1 MLTNGTAL
9 ILGATGGVGG
19 EVAQRMLS
27 RGWQVRALHRD
38 PHRVAGLM
46 PGLEWRQGDAMDAGS
61 VVGAAQGVDVI
72 LHAVN
77 PPGYRRWA
85 ELVLPMID
93 ASVAAAR
100 ATGARLVLP
109 GTIYNFGPDAGTS
122 LTEDAP
128 QNPVTEKGR
137 IRVALEHRIRR
148 LADDGGRA
156 LILRAGDFFGPR
168 AGNSWFAQGMVK
180 AGQPVKAVTL
190 PGRPGIGHQWA
201 YLPDLA
207 DTMLALLDREGD
219 LPAFAR
225 FHFAGHW
232 DADGMAMAD
241 AIRRVTGTPD
251 LPVNRLNWPLVRLA
265 GLFMPM
271 MREIAGM
278 RYLWEQPLRMPGDK
292 LTTFLGRVPHTPLDR
307 AVADTL
313 MGLGCL
319 PPVDQALSPGGRHLL
334 SGGGR
339 SPA

>member
-1 MLTNGTAL
+1 MQTNGTAL
-9 ILGATGGVGG
+9 ILGATGGIGG
-19 EVAQRMLS
+19 EVARRMLS
-27 RGWQVRALHRD
+27 RGWTVRALHRNPD
-38 PHRVAGLM
+38 SLTEHQ
-46 PGLEWRQGDAMDAGS
+46 PGLDWRRGDALRADS
-61 VVGAAQGVDVI
+61 VVAAAEGTDVI

-109 GTIYNFGPDAGTS
+109 GTIYNFGPDAWPL

-137 IRVALEHRIRR
+137 IRVALEDRMRR

-168 AGNSWFAQGMVK
+168 TGNSWFAQGMVK
-180 AGQPVKAVTL
+180 PGRAVRSITL

-201 YLPDLA
+201 YVPDMA
-207 DTMLALLDREGD
+207 ETMLALLDRGAD
-219 LPAFAR
+219 LPSFAR

-232 DADGMAMAD
+232 DADGMGMAD
-241 AIRRVTGTPD
+241 AIRRVTGTPG
-251 LPVNRLNWPLVRLA
+251 LPVKRLNWPLVRVA
-265 GLFMPM
+265 GMVMPTL
-271 MREIAGM
+271 REIAGM

-292 LTTFLGRVPHTPLDR
+292 LSAFLGAVPHTKLDR

-313 MGLGCL
+313 TGLGC
-319 PPVDQALSPGGRHLL
+319 VDQGLSAGGRHLL

>member
-1 MLTNGTAL
+1 MSGTATAL
-9 ILGATGGVGG
+9 VLGATGGIGG
-19 EVAQRMLS
+19 EVARRMLA
-27 RGWQVRALHRD
+27 RGWRVRALHRH
-38 PHRVAGLM
+38 PETLASAM
-46 PGLEWRQGDAMDAGS
+46 PGLDWRQGDAMDANS
-61 VVGAAQGVDVI
+61 VVRAADGVDVI

-109 GTIYNFGPDAGTS
+109 GTIYNFGPDAGTR

-137 IRVALEHRIRR
+137 IRVALEDRLRR
-148 LADDGGRA
+148 LADDGGRT
-156 LILRAGDFFGPR
+156 LILRAGDFFGPC
-168 AGNSWFAQGMVK
+168 AGNSWFAQGMVT
-180 AGQPVKAVTL
+180 AGKPIRSVTL

-207 DTMLALLDREGD
+207 ETMLALLDREAD
-219 LPAFAR
+219 LPSFAR

-232 DADGMAMAD
+232 DADGMGMAE
-241 AIRRVTGTPD
+241 AIRRVTGRSD
-251 LPVNRLNWPLVRLA
+251 LPVKRLNWPLVRLA
-265 GLFMPM
+265 GLVVPM

-278 RYLWEQPLRMPGDK
+278 RYLWQQPLRMPGDR
-292 LTTFLGRVPHTPLDR
+292 LSAFLGDVPHTELDR

-313 MGLGCL
+313 VGLGCL
-319 PPVDQALSPGGRHLL
+319 PGQELSAGGRHLL